1 MFKSFPSQFLS
12 GYCCLGCDFH
22 HVLCFSEISVSPE
35 AGNHLS
41 CSRLFLEFSGLHCCS
56 FVKVQCRA
64 FASGTESN
72 RIHWNPSEIWLA
84 YFLLFVVAVLGGNS
98 DIIPQRLGSVNNFF
112 QLFPQRKFC
121 FFAVD
126 FYNIISF
133 SHLSTTF
140 YSYFS
145 WLLRDFFKQEEK
157 AQKKKSL
164 QIKIF
169 FYSYW

>member
-1 MFKSFPSQFLS
+1 MISITFFVFLKSQFPRKPETIFPAPVS
-12 GYCCLGCDFH
+12 FWNFQGCIA
-22 HVLCFSEISVSPE
+22 V
-35 AGNHLS
+35 HLS
-41 CSRLFLEFSGLHCCS
+41 RSNAGHSPPARNPIEFIGILQKYGWHISC
-56 FVKVQCRA
+56 F
-64 FASGTESN
+64 
-72 RIHWNPSEIWLA
+72 
-84 YFLLFVVAVLGGNS
+84 FVVAVLGGNS

-121 FFAVD
+121 FFAVY